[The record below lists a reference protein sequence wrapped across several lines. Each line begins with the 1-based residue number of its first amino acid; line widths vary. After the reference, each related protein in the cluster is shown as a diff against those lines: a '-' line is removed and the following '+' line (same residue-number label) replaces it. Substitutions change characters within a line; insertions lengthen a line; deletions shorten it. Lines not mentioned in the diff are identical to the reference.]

1 MRFLIQRDVLLP
13 ALLRG
18 AAIAP
23 KKGSNAVDSCIL
35 LSAYEGGLRV
45 TATDKAM
52 TYVGNFSANVENF
65 GEVAIDAANALQ
77 VAKVLPNDVV
87 SVQLGENYRVD
98 VKCGKSAYK
107 LAGQAAADFPP
118 APPLDTKGSLTID
131 AADLRKIID
140 QTWFSVA
147 PDDNK
152 YGLNGAHLDAVTT
165 DGGQVLRMVGTD
177 GNRLS
182 WAQAPFTGTLAIG
195 RRMLLPRK
203 PLAEVRKMIDGI
215 SGPVEIGF
223 GERAAVVRFEGATVH
238 MRLLEAEFPAYK
250 EVLPTAFK
258 RRVVVERAR
267 FLESLRRVSIFAT
280 DGSHSVRFAFS
291 SDGIVLTARKLDA
304 GDAREEVDVKGYDG
318 EPITMGFNATFLQEA
333 ITAAGEDDVLIRL
346 GDGLSPAVVTP
357 LDSADVDAAPDALF
371 VVMPVRLDG

>member
-1 MRFLIQRDVLLP
+1 MRFLIQS
-13 ALLRG
+13 AELRRILST
-18 AAIAP
+18 AAACVEKSASIP
-23 KKGSNAVDSCIL
+23 INRCIL
-35 LSAYEGGLRV
+35 LQAYEGGVRA
-45 TATDKAM
+45 TATDKGM
-52 TYVGNFSANVENF
+52 TFLGNFSANVENP

-87 SVQLGENYRVD
+87 SVQLGENFRLD

-107 LAGQAAADFPP
+107 LSGQAATDFPP
-118 APPLDTKGSLTID
+118 APPLETKGALTID

-147 PDDNK
+147 PDDNR
-152 YGLNGAHLDAVTT
+152 YGLNGAHLDAVDTPA
-165 DGGQVLRMVGTD
+165 GRMLRMVGTD

-203 PLAEVRKMIDGI
+203 PLAEVRKMIDGL

-223 GERAAVVRFEGATVH
+223 GERAAVMRFEGTTVH

-250 EVLPTAFK
+250 EVLPTNFN
-258 RRVVVERAR
+258 RRVVVDRSR

-291 SDGIVLTARKLDA
+291 GDGLVLTARKLDA
-304 GDAREEVDVKGYDG
+304 GDAREELPAELSG
-318 EPITMGFNATFLQEA
+318 EPITMGFNAHFMQEVMSA
-333 ITAAGEDDVLIRL
+333 LTCSQVTLNL
-346 GDGLSPAVVTP
+346 GDALSPCIIRP
-357 LDSADVDAAPDALF
+357 FGDDENALF
-371 VVMPVRLDG
+371 VVMPVRLD